1 MRLVQ
6 KLLLI
11 ILNLSNI
18 LSFVL
23 RGTKSGLLKILLLIL
38 IQIKMLH
45 HISNIIIYL
54 FIYFLNRI
62 EFEYMTSAS

>member
-1 MRLVQ
+1 MWLVQ

-23 RGTKSGLLKILLLIL
+23 RGTKSGLLKILLFIL

-45 HISNIIIYL
+45 HISNIIIIII
-54 FIYFLNRI
+54 FF
-62 EFEYMTSAS
+62 